1 MPSLEP
7 QKVYLGTPGISSS
20 PTTAYTVPAGKRLI
34 MKHVRITNNSAAAA
48 TFSMITGT
56 NMFGPPIFYFANA
69 ITIKAN
75 DVVLFDLNEVLVTG
89 EGIVL
94 IQGTAAA
101 LTVQI
106 SGVEVTL

>member
-1 MPSLEP
+1 
-7 QKVYLGTPGISSS
+7 
-20 PTTAYTVPAGKRLI
+20 
-34 MKHVRITNNSAAAA
+34 
-48 TFSMITGT
+48 
-56 NMFGPPIFYFANA
+56 MFGPPIFYFANA